1 VISTSLSDGRTE
13 IESGVEGLRVAVGDD
28 GVAVLTIDRPEK
40 RNAVTLAM
48 WRALPGVLAGLADDP
63 RVRVLMLTGAGGTF
77 SAGADIA
84 ELLHVYGDP
93 ERADGYHATNVAAE
107 EALAAFPRPTIA
119 AVSGACVGGG
129 CQLAAACDLRLADS
143 GARLGITPAKL
154 GVVYPAVSTARL
166 VRLVG
171 PARAKYLLFSAEL
184 VSAGRAAEFGL
195 VDEVVADGGLAE
207 RALVFARTIAGRS
220 PQTLGA
226 VKDVVNALAAGADP
240 QAAIGPWERR
250 SRYAPDVREGL
261 AAFVERRQPVFPPQG

>member
-1 VISTSLSDGRTE
+1 MRA
-13 IESGVEGLRVAVGDD
+13 AVGVD

-48 WRALPGVLAGLADDP
+48 WRALPGLLGGLAHDP
-63 RVRVLMLTGAGGTF
+63 RVRVLMLTGSGGTF

-93 ERADGYHATNVAAE
+93 ERADAYHATNVAAE

-119 AVSGACVGGG
+119 AIAGACVGGG
-129 CQLAAACDLRLADS
+129 CQLAVACDLRLADS

-154 GVVYPAVSTARL
+154 GVVYPAVPAARL

-171 PARAKYLLFSAEL
+171 PARAKYLLFSADL
-184 VSAGRAAEFGL
+184 VSADRAAQFGL

-207 RALVFARTIAGRS
+207 RALAFARTIAGRS

-226 VKDVVNALAAGADP
+226 VKDVVNAVAAGADP
-240 QAAIGPWERR
+240 QAAIEPWERR
-250 SRYAPDVREGL
+250 SRYSPDVREGL
-261 AAFVERRQPVFPPQG
+261 AAFVERRQPVFPPLG

>member
-1 VISTSLSDGRTE
+1 MLTAGRTE
-13 IESGVEGLRVAVGDD
+13 IESGVEGLRLVVGED
-28 GVAVLTIDRPEK
+28 GVAVLVIDRPAK

-48 WRALPGVLAGLADDP
+48 WRALPGLLTGLAADS
-63 RVRVLMLTGAGGTF
+63 RVRVLLLTGAGETF

-93 ERADGYHATNVAAE
+93 ERADAYHATNVAAE

-119 AVSGACVGGG
+119 VIAGPCVGGG
-129 CQLAAACDLRLADS
+129 CQLAVACDLRLAES

-154 GVVYPAVSTARL
+154 GVVYPAVPTTRL

-171 PARAKYLLFSAEL
+171 PARAKYLLFSADL
-184 VSAGRAAEFGL
+184 VGAERAAAFGL
-195 VDEVVADGGLAE
+195 VDEVVPGGELE
-207 RALVFARTIAGRS
+207 DRALALARTIAGRS

-226 VKDVVNALAAGADP
+226 VKDVVDTVVAGGDA
-240 QAAIGPWERR
+240 QAAIEPWERR

-261 AAFVERRQPVFPPQG
+261 AAFVERRPPTFGTGSV